1 MIGSGLIMIIRDSA
15 RKGKSAYAIGKEQ
28 NISKNTAKKY
38 MQVGTLPEPPHK
50 RGSILDPF
58 KPQVNQMMHDGI
70 FNCVVILE
78 TLQQMGYTGGKTIIK
93 DYVHVFRPPKAIPA
107 VPRYETRPGKQAQM
121 DWGICQYL
129 GTDGEFHKVPA
140 FVMTLGYSRTR
151 YVEFTKRCDLKSLE
165 RCILNA
171 FEYFGGVP
179 DVVLTDNMKT
189 VVLKHEAGKTIFLP
203 AFESF
208 CADMGF
214 KPSTCKVRRPQ
225 TKGKVERSVR
235 YLKENFLPGRRFTD
249 LYDLNR
255 NPSAGIDC
263 RASEPSPAPGAAQ
276 PLPLGRQ
283 ADFQGWIR
291 QLRRPSLWCGLALQ
305 RQRSPGPAVPEP
317 CAGIR
322 R

>member
-1 MIGSGLIMIIRDSA
+1 MIIRDSA
-15 RKGKSAYAIGKEQ
+15 KKGKSAYAIGKEQ

-38 MQVGTLPEPPHK
+38 MQVSTPPEPAHK

-78 TLQQMGYTGGKTIIK
+78 TLQQMGYNGGKTIIK
-93 DYVHVFRPPKAIPA
+93 DYVHVFRPPKTIPA
-107 VPRYETRPGKQAQM
+107 VPRYETEPGRQAQM

-140 FVMTLGYSRTR
+140 FVMTLGYSRAR

-189 VVLKHEAGKTIFLP
+189 VV
-203 AFESF
+203 
-208 CADMGF
+208 
-214 KPSTCKVRRPQ
+214 
-225 TKGKVERSVR
+225 
-235 YLKENFLPGRRFTD
+235 
-249 LYDLNR
+249 
-255 NPSAGIDC
+255 
-263 RASEPSPAPGAAQ
+263 
-276 PLPLGRQ
+276 
-283 ADFQGWIR
+283 
-291 QLRRPSLWCGLALQ
+291 
-305 RQRSPGPAVPEP
+305 
-317 CAGIR
+317 
-322 R
+322 